1 MEKNRRKSNSIR
13 VHTMHRNQD
22 GLYKNFSRKLGI
34 VIYVLMRSNGMNR
47 EELACLLNY
56 SYRDVCRIID
66 GRLMLSPIE
75 INKIAGVFGMSKE
88 ELIHYKLPDNIQEFK
103 YINEFENYDSLNK
116 IFNLMD
122 DYVEL
127 IELGSE

>member
-1 MEKNRRKSNSIR
+1 MC
-13 VHTMHRNQD
+13 RNQGD
-22 GLYKNFSRKLGI
+22 LYKNFSRKLGI